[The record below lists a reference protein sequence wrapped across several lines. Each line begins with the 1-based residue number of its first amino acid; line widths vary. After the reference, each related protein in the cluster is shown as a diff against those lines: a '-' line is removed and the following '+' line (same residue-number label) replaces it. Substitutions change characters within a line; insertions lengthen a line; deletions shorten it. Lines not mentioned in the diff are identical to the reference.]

1 MVFSVG
7 VRYSVEEYVCR
18 SKEECESKEPD
29 LVPGYVYEVRAVLDS
44 PVPWFRPEG
53 LGALWEALKAVRR
66 QYPGISFNYL
76 EVSDDGK
83 TVIIQLFDSPLSW
96 WQIVIILAL
105 IIAAGWTAIKFFEM
119 LISLL
124 PPIPPWIWDVVAVV
138 AVGGTVASVLTA
150 ISRLKRRQR

>member
-7 VRYSVEEYVCR
+7 VRYGVEEYVCR

-53 LGALWEALKAVRR
+53 LGTLWEVLKAVRR

-83 TVIIQLFDSPLSW
+83 TVIIQLFDSPLTW
-96 WQIVIILAL
+96 WQVVIILAL
-105 IIAAGWTAIKFFEM
+105 VLGVAWLAVRALEILTTYIPKA
-119 LISLL
+119 
-124 PPIPPWIWDVVAVV
+124 PPWIWSVVAAV

-150 ISRLKRRQR
+150 ISRLKRKQR

>member
-7 VRYSVEEYVCR
+7 VRYRVEEYVCR

-83 TVIIQLFDSPLSW
+83 SVIIQLFDSPIAW
-96 WQIVIILAL
+96 WQVVIILAL
-105 IIAAGWTAIKFFEM
+105 VLGVAWLAVRALEILTTYIPKA
-119 LISLL
+119 
-124 PPIPPWIWDVVAVV
+124 PPWIWGVVAVV

-150 ISRLKRRQR
+150 ISRLKRKQR

>member
-7 VRYSVEEYVCR
+7 VRYRVEEYVCR

-83 TVIIQLFDSPLSW
+83 SVIIQLFDSPLSW
-96 WQIVIILAL
+96 WQVVIILAL
-105 IIAAGWTAIKFFEM
+105 LIAVGWTAIKFFEM
-119 LISLL
+119 LISSL
-124 PPIPPWIWDVVAVV
+124 PPLPPWIWGVVAVV

-150 ISRLKRRQR
+150 ISRLKRKQR